1 VVDTPNLALAF
12 AAGLVSFLS
21 PCCLPLV
28 PGYLATVAGVDS
40 RGDLRR
46 RVDPR
51 VLVRSVVF
59 VGTFS
64 LIFISF
70 GLTAT
75 ALGDFLF
82 DNQPTL
88 NTVAGVLIVAMG
100 ILFVGSVF
108 VVRLNRDWRPEA
120 LVQRAGQGG
129 PVVAG
134 AAFAIAWTPCVG
146 PTLGAILGLA
156 STQDGTGKG
165 ALLLAVY
172 SAGLALPFLASAF
185 AFNAATRSF
194 RFFKRHYAGIQV
206 GAGAVLV
213 AMGVL
218 VLTGELFRL
227 NIEVQQFLDRYGLN
241 FFQSV

>member
-1 VVDTPNLALAF
+1 MVDSPNLLLAF
-12 AAGLVSFLS
+12 AAGVVSFVS

-28 PGYLATVAGVDS
+28 PGYLATVAGLQPGRAD
-40 RGDLRR
+40 R
-46 RVDPR
+46 RVDAG
-51 VLVRSVVF
+51 VLARSALF

-64 LIFISF
+64 LLFVLL
-70 GLTAT
+70 GLGAT
-75 ALGDFLF
+75 AIGSLLF
-82 DNQPTL
+82 DSRATL
-88 NTVAGVLIVAMG
+88 EKVAGVAIVAMG
-100 ILFVGSVF
+100 ALFVASVF
-108 VVRLNRDWRPEA
+108 VTGLNREWRPHA
-120 LVQRAGQGG
+120 LIERAGRGG

-156 STQDGTGKG
+156 ATSQGTAQG

-172 SAGLALPFLASAF
+172 SAGLALPFLFSAV
-185 AFNAATRSF
+185 AFSAATRAF
-194 RFFKRHYAGIQV
+194 GFFKRHYAAIQI
-206 GAGAVLV
+206 GSGLVLV

-227 NIEVQQFLDRYGLN
+227 NIEVQQFLDRLGLN

>member
-1 VVDTPNLALAF
+1 MVDSPSILLAF
-12 AAGLVSFLS
+12 AAGVVSFVS

-28 PGYLATVAGVDS
+28 PGYLATVAGLQPGRAD
-40 RGDLRR
+40 R
-46 RVDPR
+46 RVDAA
-51 VLVRSVVF
+51 VLARSALF

-64 LIFISF
+64 LLFVLL
-70 GLTAT
+70 GLGAT
-75 ALGDFLF
+75 AIGSLLF
-82 DNQPTL
+82 DSRSTL
-88 NTVAGVLIVAMG
+88 EKVAGAAILAMG
-100 ILFVGSVF
+100 ALFVASVF
-108 VVRLNRDWRPEA
+108 VTGLNREWRPHA
-120 LVQRAGQGG
+120 LIERAGRGG

-156 STQDGTGKG
+156 ATSRGTAQG

-172 SAGLALPFLASAF
+172 SAGLALPFLFSAV
-185 AFNAATRSF
+185 AFSAATRAF
-194 RFFKRHYAGIQV
+194 GFFKRHYAAIQV
-206 GAGAVLV
+206 GSGLVLV

-227 NIEVQQFLDRYGLN
+227 NIEAQQFLDRLGLN